1 FTRKSPP
8 QAQHRPRGRYMPG
21 TQLRTVMTASGTST
35 PLLGTQYET
44 APFNAFVEIAMQTD
58 ATGVLATVDSGMD
71 VLQEEGPVQL
81 GTINVQPKYPDD
93 YYLND
98 VIGQG
103 EKLKIN
109 LRDTSGAIRTVM
121 LTVKYTPL

>member
-1 FTRKSPP
+1 
-8 QAQHRPRGRYMPG
+8 MPG

-58 ATGVLATVDSGMD
+58 ATGVLATVYSGMD